1 MKSEAPTESL
11 SEGRRRR
18 GPYAKSA
25 KRRSQIVDA
34 AFEVFA
40 ARGYQGGSLQDV
52 ADRIGLSQTGI
63 LHYFPSKRDLLI
75 AVLAKRDRMAESG
88 RPDQQGDFDAEVL
101 DQARHNESVPGL
113 IELYTVL
120 CGESA
125 TETYPAR
132 EYFID
137 RFRRLRAEY
146 AAELAELKASGR
158 LRDHVDVD
166 RAAAS
171 LIALWDGI
179 QTQWLLDREGTDVVG
194 CLRDYL
200 ELILH
205 PPTPAIPE
213 PGLDF

>member
-1 MKSEAPTESL
+1 MKPQAAERSPNAD
-11 SEGRRRR
+11 RRRR

-25 KRRSQIVDA
+25 RRRREIVDA

-40 ARGYQGGSLQDV
+40 ARGYQGGSLQEV

-75 AVLAKRDRMAESG
+75 AVLAKRDQMAEVSPSDDG
-88 RPDQQGDFDAEVL
+88 ASPGLVAEVL

-120 CGESA
+120 CGESV
-125 TETYPAR
+125 TETYPDR
-132 EYFID
+132 EYFVD
-137 RFRRLRAEY
+137 RFRRLRASY
-146 AAELAELKASGR
+146 ARKLRELAAQGR
-158 LRDHVDVD
+158 VRDDVDID

-171 LIALWDGI
+171 LVALWDGI
-179 QTQWLLDREGTDVVG
+179 QAQWLLDREGTDVVG

-200 ELILH
+200 DSILV
-205 PPTPAIPE
+205 PA
-213 PGLDF
+213 G